1 MIFDKFNSQETF
13 DIDKLK
19 RLVLIPSIFFF
30 VLFVFCVSPTSAES
44 EFYNLDRINPLPIVK
59 GLVAEK
65 KFVEADDYL
74 SYFMDYDYVNED
86 PEAISIKDKIQQTRK
101 DWLYQ
106 LGKVNSGFFFG
117 ESDEVYGRI
126 AADVSDFFV
135 VGDIRDLGKNGID
148 FFQGKEVD
156 KVSTALSSL
165 GLLATGLTVYSV
177 MNPVAVE
184 AKSSIFIL
192 KIANKLGKIP
202 PWLGKSLQEG
212 ATIAAK
218 TLDLSHLGKSL
229 QEGATTA
236 AKILN
241 QSHLGDLFS
250 DIGRLNKKAGLPSTI
265 KLLEKSKNIA
275 DLKELIE
282 FGTAFGKKTST
293 LLKIGGDK
301 AIKTYQSIGKVDNKL
316 YEEVATFGEDGLAYL
331 GKHGEEKV
339 IKEARRRMTK
349 LEKSFINSGK
359 KVKYKGQEFVKR
371 DVFDKEYVDAAGQ
384 SNRDRMTQGLAPIG
398 RDEKPINLHHMK
410 QQKDRTIV
418 ELLDTE
424 HKEHSKILHRY
435 IKESEIDRDEFA
447 KLRAAYWKERAKDFA

>member
-1 MIFDKFNSQETF
+1 MQIPLPEDVTKNLQNAKSF
-13 DIDKLK
+13 IDKLK
-19 RLVLIPSIFFF
+19 RLALILSIFSF
-30 VLFVFCVSPTSAES
+30 VLFGFWVSPTSAES

-126 AADVSDFFV
+126 AGDIADYAG

-184 AKSSIFIL
+184 AKSSILIL
-192 KIANKLGKIP
+192 KVANKLGKIP
-202 PWLGKSLQEG
+202 PWLGKSLQE
-212 ATIAAK
+212 AAAVAV
-218 TLDLSHLGKSL
+218 TL
-229 QEGATTA
+229 QEGKTIITI
-236 AKILN
+236 KTQDL
-241 QSHLGDLFS
+241 SSLGDLFS
-250 DIGRLNKKAGLPSTI
+250 DIGRLNKEAGLPSTI
-265 KLLEKSKNIA
+265 KLLEKSKNVA

-398 RDEKPINLHHMK
+398 RDEKPVNLHHMK